1 MPSESLLVLE
11 RVGKR
16 FGDLQAVEALSFGVR
31 AGEVFGF
38 LGPNGAGKTTTL
50 RMVMGITRPDQ
61 GQIRFDGSTG
71 LDRSRVGYL
80 PEERGLYADAPV
92 LDMLVYLGELRG
104 MRAGDARQAARS
116 WLERLELADRASHK
130 VNTLSK
136 GNQQKLQL
144 AGAVLHRPALAILD
158 EPFSGL
164 DPLNQDLAMRIMRES
179 CADGTAVLLSAHQLD
194 LVERLADRFLLLSRG
209 RELLGGTLEEV
220 RRAATGG
227 ADLVVR
233 VELTPRAGPD
243 LVERA
248 VAAALPQARFDR
260 EVLGAGRQALEIA
273 VPAGQDLSPLLA
285 AAAAHAIVHSVD
297 SRRLPLHE
305 LYVRA
310 VESDRGAR
318 CTLASGSSD
327 G

>member
-1 MPSESLLVLE
+1 MPPDSLLELE
-11 RVGKR
+11 RVCKR
-16 FGDLQAVEALSFGVR
+16 FGDLQAVDALSFGVR

-50 RMVMGITRPDQ
+50 RMVMGITRPDE
-61 GQIRFDGSTG
+61 GRILFDGSAD
-71 LDRSRVGYL
+71 LDRGRVGYL
-80 PEERGLYADAPV
+80 PEERGLYPDAPV
-92 LDMLVYLGELRG
+92 LDTLIYLGELRG
-104 MRAGDARQAARS
+104 MRAGAARQAARA
-116 WLERLELADRASHK
+116 WLERLELTDRAGHK
-130 VNTLSK
+130 VNTLSR

-144 AGAVLHRPALAILD
+144 AGAVLHRPALAVLD

-164 DPLNQDLAMRIMRES
+164 DPLNQELAMRIMREL
-179 CADGTAVLLSAHQLD
+179 CAQGTAVLLSTHQLD

-209 RELLGGTLEEV
+209 RALFGGTLEEV

-233 VELTPRAGPD
+233 VELTARAGRDP
-243 LVERA
+243 VERA
-248 VAAALPQARFDR
+248 VTTLIPGDRLEWEALGD
-260 EVLGAGRQALEIA
+260 GRQALEIA
-273 VPAGQDLSPLLA
+273 VPPGRDLAPLLA
-285 AAAAHAIVHSVD
+285 AVAAHAVVHGVD
-297 SRRLPLHE
+297 TQRLPLHE

-318 CTLASGSSD
+318 RTLASEVAG

>member
-1 MPSESLLVLE
+1 MPPSPLLELQ
-11 RVGKR
+11 RVCKR
-16 FGDLQAVEALSFGVR
+16 FGDLQAVDSLSFGVR

-50 RMVMGITRPDQ
+50 RMVMDISAPDE
-61 GQIRFDGSTG
+61 GRILFDGSAG
-71 LDRSRVGYL
+71 IDRRRVGYL

-92 LDMLVYLGELRG
+92 LDTLVYLGELRG
-104 MRAGDARQAARS
+104 MRTGDARQAARA
-116 WLERLELADRASHK
+116 WLERLELADRAGDK
-130 VNTLSK
+130 VSRLSK
-136 GNQQKLQL
+136 GNQQKVQL
-144 AGAVLHRPALAILD
+144 AGAVLHRPALAVLD

-164 DPLNQDLAMRIMRES
+164 DPLNQELAMRIMREL
-179 CADGTAVLLSAHQLD
+179 CGQGTAVLLSAHQLD

-209 RELLGGTLEEV
+209 RALFGGTLEEV

-233 VELTPRAGPD
+233 LELTPRAGLD
-243 LVERA
+243 AVQRA
-248 VAAALPQARFDR
+248 IIAAIGEARFER
-260 EVLGAGRQALEIA
+260 EALGDGRQALEIA
-273 VPAGQDLSPLLA
+273 IPPGQDLAPLLA
-285 AAAAHAIVHSVD
+285 AAAGHAVVHGVD
-297 SRRLPLHE
+297 TQRLPLHE

-318 CTLASGSSD
+318 RTLASEVSD